1 MNKHYI
7 AIHGRSNKPP
17 AHILEDSWLRAIND
31 GRKQTTH
38 SLINKSQFSMAYYA
52 DVFYQQPLYFDPE
65 PYLPSLPKPSP
76 LEPYVPSLPFLP
88 YLPDMSDIPS
98 NHSPIP
104 LAVDKDHLSEMME
117 QNKWRLDNRFF
128 EPLLSEFGVY
138 RALNY
143 LSKPLLRY
151 WLTDVYHYFHDP
163 AFALEIEKPLIR
175 LLQQYR
181 HHSITLISHSLG
193 TVIAYNVLQKLA
205 AQRTTQDITID
216 KWITLGS
223 PLGLASVKA
232 QLKRNIQGS
241 LAVPEN
247 VSAWHNYSDKRDIVC
262 IDRDLADD
270 FAKNSSGV
278 RVQDFQV
285 VNAYPGNP
293 HKSYGYL
300 QGLGMYLSSRK

>member
-7 AIHGRSNKPP
+7 TIHGRSNKPP

-31 GRKQTTH
+31 GRKHVNQP
-38 SLINKSQFSMAYYA
+38 LINKSQFSMAYYA

-65 PYLPSLPKPSP
+65 PYLP
-76 LEPYVPSLPFLP
+76 
-88 YLPDMSDIPS
+88 DIPS
-98 NHSPIP
+98 NHSPVP
-104 LAVDKDHLSEMME
+104 LAVDEDHLSEMME
-117 QNKWRLDNRFF
+117 QNKWRLDNLFF

-151 WLTDVYHYFHDP
+151 WLTDVYRYFHDP
-163 AFALEIEKPLIR
+163 AFALEIEKPLIK

-181 HHSITLISHSLG
+181 HRSITLISHSLG

-205 AQRTTQDITID
+205 AQRTMQDITID

-232 QLKRNIQGS
+232 QLKRNLQGS
-241 LAVPEN
+241 LSVPEN

-270 FAKNSSGV
+270 FAKNNSGV
-278 RVQDFQV
+278 RVRDFQV

-300 QGLGMYLSSRK
+300 RVASSE

>member
-7 AIHGRSNKPP
+7 TIHGRSNKPP
-17 AHILEDSWLRAIND
+17 AHILENSWLRAIND
-31 GRKQTTH
+31 GRKHVNQP
-38 SLINKSQFSMAYYA
+38 LINKSQFSMAYYA

-65 PYLPSLPKPSP
+65 PYLP
-76 LEPYVPSLPFLP
+76 
-88 YLPDMSDIPS
+88 DIPT

-104 LAVDKDHLSEMME
+104 LAVDEDHLSEMME
-117 QNKWRLDNRFF
+117 QNKWRLGNLFF

-151 WLTDVYHYFHDP
+151 WLTDVYRYFHDP

-175 LLQQYR
+175 LLKDYR

-205 AQRTTQDITID
+205 VQRTMQDITID

-232 QLKRNIQGS
+232 QLKRNMQGS
-241 LAVPEN
+241 LSVPEN

-262 IDRDLADD
+262 IDGDLADD
-270 FAKNSSGV
+270 FAKNNSGV

-300 QGLGMYLSSRK
+300 RVATSE

>member
-1 MNKHYI
+1 MRKRYI

-31 GRKQTTH
+31 GRRQVNQP
-38 SLINKSQFSMAYYA
+38 LINKSQFSMAYYA

-65 PYLPSLPKPSP
+65 PYLP
-76 LEPYVPSLPFLP
+76 
-88 YLPDMSDIPS
+88 DIPS
-98 NHSPIP
+98 NHSPVP
-104 LAVDKDHLSEMME
+104 LAVDEEHLSEMME
-117 QNKWRLDNRFF
+117 QNKWRLDNLFF

-151 WLTDVYHYFHDP
+151 WLTDVYRYFHDP

-175 LLQQYR
+175 LLQDYR
-181 HHSITLISHSLG
+181 HYSITLISHSLG

-223 PLGLASVKA
+223 PLGLASVKT
-232 QLKRNIQGS
+232 QLKRNLQGS

-262 IDRDLADD
+262 IDGDLADD
-270 FAKNSSGV
+270 FAKNNSGV
-278 RVQDFQV
+278 RVRDFQV

-300 QGLGMYLSSRK
+300 RVASSE

>member
-1 MNKHYI
+1 MRKRYI

-31 GRKQTTH
+31 SRRHGNQP
-38 SLINKSQFSMAYYA
+38 LINKSQFSMAYYA

-65 PYLPSLPKPSP
+65 PYLP
-76 LEPYVPSLPFLP
+76 
-88 YLPDMSDIPS
+88 DIPT

-104 LAVDKDHLSEMME
+104 LAVDEDHLSEMME
-117 QNKWRLDNRFF
+117 QNKWRLDNLFF

-151 WLTDVYHYFHDP
+151 WLTDVYRYFHDP

-181 HHSITLISHSLG
+181 HRSITLISHSLG

-232 QLKRNIQGS
+232 QLKRNLLGS
-241 LAVPEN
+241 LSVPEN

-262 IDRDLADD
+262 IDGDLADD
-270 FAKNSSGV
+270 FAKNNSGV
-278 RVQDFQV
+278 GVQDFQV

-300 QGLGMYLSSRK
+300 RVASSE

>member
-1 MNKHYI
+1 MRKRYI
-7 AIHGRSNKPP
+7 ATHGRSNKPP

-31 GRKQTTH
+31 GRKQTNQ
-38 SLINKSQFSMAYYA
+38 SLINKSEFSMAYYA

-65 PYLPSLPKPSP
+65 PYLPDMPANHPST
-76 LEPYVPSLPFLP
+76 
-88 YLPDMSDIPS
+88 
-98 NHSPIP
+98 P
-104 LAVDKDHLSEMME
+104 LAVDEEHLSEMME
-117 QNKWRLDNRFF
+117 QNKWHLDNNFF

-151 WLTDVYHYFHDP
+151 WLTDVYRYFHEP

-175 LLQQYR
+175 LLQEYR

-232 QLKRNIQGS
+232 QLKRNLQGS
-241 LAVPEN
+241 LTVPEN
-247 VSAWHNYSDKRDIVC
+247 VSAWHNYSDKQDIVC
-262 IDRDLADD
+262 IDGDLADD
-270 FAKNSSGV
+270 FARNNAGV
-278 RVQDFQV
+278 RVRDFQV

-300 QGLGMYLSSRK
+300 

>member
-17 AHILEDSWLRAIND
+17 THILEDSWLRAIND
-31 GRKQTTH
+31 GRKHVNQP
-38 SLINKSQFSMAYYA
+38 LINKSQFSMAYYA

-65 PYLPSLPKPSP
+65 PYLP
-76 LEPYVPSLPFLP
+76 
-88 YLPDMSDIPS
+88 DIPT

-104 LAVDKDHLSEMME
+104 LAVDEEHLSEMME
-117 QNKWRLDNRFF
+117 QNKWRLDNLFF

-205 AQRTTQDITID
+205 AQRTTQDIIID

-232 QLKRNIQGS
+232 QLKRNLQGS

-262 IDRDLADD
+262 IDGDLADD
-270 FAKNSSGV
+270 FAKNNSGV
-278 RVQDFQV
+278 SAQDFQV

>member
-7 AIHGRSNKPP
+7 AIHGRSNKPS

-31 GRKQTTH
+31 GRRHVNQP
-38 SLINKSQFSMAYYA
+38 LINKSQFSMAYYA

-65 PYLPSLPKPSP
+65 PYLPSLP
-76 LEPYVPSLPFLP
+76 FLP
-88 YLPDMSDIPS
+88 YLPDIPS
-98 NHSPIP
+98 NHPPIP
-104 LAVDKDHLSEMME
+104 LAVDEDHLSEMME
-117 QNKWRLDNRFF
+117 QNKWRLDNLFF

-151 WLTDVYHYFHDP
+151 WLTDVYRYFHDP

-175 LLQQYR
+175 LLQQYH

-205 AQRTTQDITID
+205 AQRATQDITID
-216 KWITLGS
+216 KWVTLGS

-232 QLKRNIQGS
+232 QLKRNLQGS

-247 VSAWHNYSDKRDIVC
+247 VSAWHNYSDKQDIVC
-262 IDRDLADD
+262 IDGDLADD
-270 FAKNSSGV
+270 FAKNNSGV
-278 RVQDFQV
+278 SVQDFQV

-300 QGLGMYLSSRK
+300 

>member
-7 AIHGRSNKPP
+7 TIHGRSNKPP

-31 GRKQTTH
+31 GRRHVNQP
-38 SLINKSQFSMAYYA
+38 LINKSQFSMAYYA

-65 PYLPSLPKPSP
+65 PYLPKPSSS
-76 LEPYVPSLPFLP
+76 LEPSFPSLPFLP
-88 YLPDMSDIPS
+88 YLPDIPS

-104 LAVDKDHLSEMME
+104 LAVDEEHLSEMME
-117 QNKWRLDNRFF
+117 QSKWRLDNRFF

-151 WLTDVYHYFHDP
+151 WLTDVYRYFHEP

-232 QLKRNIQGS
+232 QLKRNLQGS

-247 VSAWHNYSDKRDIVC
+247 VLAWHNYSDKRDIVC
-262 IDRDLADD
+262 IDGDLADD
-270 FAKNSSGV
+270 FAKNNAGV
-278 RVQDFQV
+278 RVRDFQV

-300 QGLGMYLSSRK
+300 RVASSE

>member
-7 AIHGRSNKPP
+7 TIHGRSNKPP

-31 GRKQTTH
+31 GRKQTTQ

-65 PYLPSLPKPSP
+65 PC
-76 LEPYVPSLPFLP
+76 
-88 YLPDMSDIPS
+88 LPDMPT

-104 LAVDKDHLSEMME
+104 LAVDEDHLSEMME

-175 LLQQYR
+175 LLQEYR

-232 QLKRNIQGS
+232 QLKRNLQGS
-241 LAVPEN
+241 LTVPEN

-262 IDRDLADD
+262 IDGDLADD
-270 FAKNSSGV
+270 FAKNNSGV
-278 RVQDFQV
+278 SVQDFQV

-300 QGLGMYLSSRK
+300 QGLGMCMSSRK

>member
-7 AIHGRSNKPP
+7 TIHGRSNKPP

-31 GRKQTTH
+31 GRRHVNQP
-38 SLINKSQFSMAYYA
+38 LINKSQFSMAYYA

-65 PYLPSLPKPSP
+65 PYLP
-76 LEPYVPSLPFLP
+76 
-88 YLPDMSDIPS
+88 DIPT

-104 LAVDKDHLSEMME
+104 LAVDEDHLSEMME
-117 QNKWRLDNRFF
+117 QSKWRLDNHFF

-175 LLQQYR
+175 LLQEYR

-270 FAKNSSGV
+270 FAKNNSGV
-278 RVQDFQV
+278 SVQDFKI

-300 QGLGMYLSSRK
+300 QGLRMYMSSRK

>member
-7 AIHGRSNKPP
+7 TIHGRSNKPP

-31 GRKQTTH
+31 SRRHVNQP
-38 SLINKSQFSMAYYA
+38 LINKSQFSMAYYA

-65 PYLPSLPKPSP
+65 PYLPSLP
-76 LEPYVPSLPFLP
+76 FLP
-88 YLPDMSDIPS
+88 YLPDIPT

-104 LAVDKDHLSEMME
+104 LAVDEDHLSEMME
-117 QNKWRLDNRFF
+117 QSKWRLDNHFF

-151 WLTDVYHYFHDP
+151 WLTDVYRYFHDP

-175 LLQQYR
+175 LLKDYR

-223 PLGLASVKA
+223 PLGLASMKA
-232 QLKRNIQGS
+232 QLKRNLQGS
-241 LAVPEN
+241 LAVPDN

-262 IDRDLADD
+262 IDGDLADD
-270 FAKNSSGV
+270 FARNNSGV
-278 RVQDFQV
+278 SVQDFQI

-300 QGLGMYLSSRK
+300 RVASSE

>member
-7 AIHGRSNKPP
+7 TIHGRSNKPP

-31 GRKQTTH
+31 GRKHVNQP
-38 SLINKSQFSMAYYA
+38 LINKSQFSMAYYA

-65 PYLPSLPKPSP
+65 PYLP
-76 LEPYVPSLPFLP
+76 
-88 YLPDMSDIPS
+88 DIPT
-98 NHSPIP
+98 NHSPVP
-104 LAVDKDHLSEMME
+104 LAVDEDHLSEMME
-117 QNKWRLDNRFF
+117 QNKWRLDNLFF

-151 WLTDVYHYFHDP
+151 WLTDVYRYFHDP

-175 LLQQYR
+175 LLQDYR

-223 PLGLASVKA
+223 PLGLASVKT
-232 QLKRNIQGS
+232 QLKRNLQGS

-247 VSAWHNYSDKRDIVC
+247 VSAWHNYSDKQDIVC
-262 IDRDLADD
+262 IDGDLADD
-270 FAKNSSGV
+270 FAKNNSGV
-278 RVQDFQV
+278 SVQDFQV

-300 QGLGMYLSSRK
+300 RVASSE

>member
-7 AIHGRSNKPP
+7 TIHGRSNKPP
-17 AHILEDSWLRAIND
+17 AHILENSWLRAIND
-31 GRKQTTH
+31 GRRHVDQA
-38 SLINKSQFSMAYYA
+38 LINKSQFSMAYYA

-65 PYLPSLPKPSP
+65 PYLP
-76 LEPYVPSLPFLP
+76 
-88 YLPDMSDIPS
+88 DIPT

-104 LAVDKDHLSEMME
+104 LAVDEEHLSEMME
-117 QNKWRLDNRFF
+117 QNKWRLDNLFSA
-128 EPLLSEFGVY
+128 PLLSEFGVY

-151 WLTDVYHYFHDP
+151 WLTDVYRYFHDP

-181 HHSITLISHSLG
+181 HRSITLISHSLG

-205 AQRTTQDITID
+205 AQRTMQDITID

-232 QLKRNIQGS
+232 QLKRNLQGS

-262 IDRDLADD
+262 IDGDLADD
-270 FAKNSSGV
+270 FARNNSGV
-278 RVQDFQV
+278 IVQDFGV

-300 QGLGMYLSSRK
+300 RVASSE

>member
-1 MNKHYI
+1 
-7 AIHGRSNKPP
+7 
-17 AHILEDSWLRAIND
+17 
-31 GRKQTTH
+31 
-38 SLINKSQFSMAYYA
+38 
-52 DVFYQQPLYFDPE
+52 
-65 PYLPSLPKPSP
+65 
-76 LEPYVPSLPFLP
+76 
-88 YLPDMSDIPS
+88 
-98 NHSPIP
+98 
-104 LAVDKDHLSEMME
+104 ME
-117 QNKWRLDNRFF
+117 QSKWRLDNHFF

-151 WLTDVYHYFHDP
+151 WLTDVYRYFHNP
-163 AFALEIEKPLIR
+163 TFALEIEKPLIR
-175 LLQQYR
+175 LLQEYR

-232 QLKRNIQGS
+232 QLKRNLQGS

-247 VSAWHNYSDKRDIVC
+247 VLAWHNYSDKRDIVC
-262 IDRDLADD
+262 IDGDLADD
-270 FAKNSSGV
+270 FAKNNSGV
-278 RVQDFQV
+278 SVQDFQV

-300 QGLGMYLSSRK
+300 RVASSE